1 MKDLNC
7 RPCFSYDG
15 SSEPFDFENFS
26 VTNPKHGSVYVNLLN
41 CHDGTNYIKIGTAE
55 NFERRMNKPDY
66 KKYRSIRVL
75 CVLEVESH
83 DAMYQLEDALKME
96 LRQMPGT
103 TFKKN
108 DRFYFNRLPEQIA
121 VKDAH
126 GIVGMLNLV
135 KCLDNPRK
143 KCYTY
148 TVERS

>member
-1 MKDLNC
+1 MKNLNC
-7 RPCFSYDG
+7 CPCFSYDG

-26 VTNPKHGSVYVNLLN
+26 ATDPKHGSVYAVLLN
-41 CHDGTNYIKIGTAE
+41 CFDGTNYLKIGTAE
-55 NFERRMNKPDY
+55 NFERRMRAQDY
-66 KKYRSIRVL
+66 KNYRSVRVL
-75 CVLEVESH
+75 AVLEVESH

-108 DRFYFNRLPEQIA
+108 DRFYFNRLPERIP

-126 GIVGMLNLV
+126 GLIGMLNLV
-135 KCLDNPRK
+135 TCIDNPRK